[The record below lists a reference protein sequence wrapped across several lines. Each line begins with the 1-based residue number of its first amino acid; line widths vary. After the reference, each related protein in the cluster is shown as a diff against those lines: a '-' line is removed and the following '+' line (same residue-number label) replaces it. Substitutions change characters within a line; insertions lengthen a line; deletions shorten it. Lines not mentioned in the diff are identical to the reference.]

1 MTKFKRLTKALIL
14 CVLSLVMAIGC
25 FSFTACTDTPTTN
38 AEQQIVTLSVNPEIE
53 FIVDEEDKVISVT
66 ASNEDGI
73 YLLEKFSSYT
83 GLTIQEAS
91 LKFLELCEEYGF
103 VISGSVTEQNFT
115 ISVSGD
121 GAEKLFNDIKQ
132 ATSNKVSEL
141 GIQVDEMV
149 KIGKDKLKD
158 MVKECYQDLSSLDL
172 AKLSETELVEK
183 IKKSREET
191 KDLHTL
197 EEKMQFYF
205 DRAYAVTETKI
216 KAIKDYIS
224 QNDALKDNAVIS
236 QLLASLDSACL
247 NIKNSYDSIKAQIET
262 KLAEIKAELETYV
275 ENKESYL
282 TAFEEYKNAKENNQ
296 ANLEDLRDYAEGLK
310 ESADGVRDE
319 IKAKRDALQLQIKL
333 LVDSTINSAMT
344 QINALIDSI
353 LEVANISVNQI
364 QAEVNGKI
372 EDLKDIHKNGS
383 KNPWERPQEP
393 QNV

>member
-14 CVLSLVMAIGC
+14 CVLSLIMAIGC
-25 FSFTACTDTPTTN
+25 FSFTACNDTQTTN

-53 FIVDEEDKVISVT
+53 FIVNEEDKVISVT

-73 YLLEKFSSYT
+73 YILEKFSAYT

-103 VISGSVTEQNFT
+103 VISGNVTEQNFT

-121 GAEKLFNDIKQ
+121 GAEKLFNDIKR
-132 ATSNKVSEL
+132 ATKNKVDEL
-141 GIQVDEMV
+141 GINVDNMV

-216 KAIKDYIS
+216 NAIKTYIS
-224 QNDALKDNAVIS
+224 QNDALKDNAVIA
-236 QLLASLDSACL
+236 QLLASLDNACL
-247 NIKNSYDSIKAQIET
+247 NIKNSYESIKAQIET

-275 ENKESYL
+275 DGKESYL

-296 ANLEDLRDYAEGLK
+296 ANLEDLRDYAKGLK
-310 ESADGVRDE
+310 ESADGIKDE

-333 LVDSTINSAMT
+333 LVDTTINTAMT
-344 QINALIDSI
+344 QINALIDSV
-353 LEVANISVNQI
+353 LEVADISISQM
-364 QAEVNGKI
+364 QAEINNKI
-372 EDLKDIHKNGS
+372 DDLKDTHKHGS
-383 KNPWERPQEP
+383 KNPWERPREP
-393 QNV
+393 QHV